1 MTYIFET
8 RDRFC
13 TLSIYLRRVLPGVGG
28 GRVVMGGGKGVEAGV
43 SLGVV
48 EVGGRVVAGA
58 RLHLGVVVGVE
69 EGRREVAGG
78 HWCN

>member
-1 MTYIFET
+1 
-8 RDRFC
+8 
-13 TLSIYLRRVLPGVGG
+13 
-28 GRVVMGGGKGVEAGV
+28 MGGGKGVEAGV

-69 EGRREVAGG
+69 EGRRKVAGG
-78 HWCN
+78 HRRHCKYRDLVRRGQPGARSLSDNQTETLR